1 MSQMTELLRH
11 AMQRRNPPAKRKST
25 GRRGRILD
33 DADALPDDPALAD
46 SADADADAADHT
58 VDDIGLSAVAAVQQW
73 AETDDL
79 GEGETCADRLQALM
93 VGIADPNKD
102 GDITPDDQSVLQV
115 ALNAA
120 WDYLVK
126 LGVTDDDAGAL
137 LNDWDDETAERVRD
151 LVAQALPE
159 GDDAAADDMDDF
171 VFTDDDDAPPA
182 LDSAGAR
189 GRIRKRIAGRVRL
202 SAAQKVACRKA
213 RGKSH
218 SSHAMAR
225 RMK

>member
-1 MSQMTELLRH
+1 MTQMTELLRA
-11 AMQRRNPPAKRKST
+11 AMQRRDPPAAKSK
-25 GRRGRILD
+25 GKNRRGKILD
-33 DADALPDDPALAD
+33 DAGDPPAVTPDTDA
-46 SADADADAADHT
+46 ADADAADHAA
-58 VDDIGLSAVAAVQQW
+58 DDISLSAAAAIQQW

-79 GEGETCADRLQALM
+79 GDGETCADRLQALM
-93 VGIADPNKD
+93 VGVADPNKD
-102 GDITPDDQSVLQV
+102 GDITADDQAVLQV

-120 WDYLVK
+120 WDYLVS

-159 GDDAAADDMDDF
+159 GEDQAAQGIDDF
-171 VFTDDDDAPPA
+171 VFSDDDDSQT
-182 LDSAGAR
+182 LDSARG
-189 GRIRKRIAGRVRL
+189 GRIKKHITGKVRL
-202 SAAQKVACRKA
+202 SAAQKVATRKA

-218 SSHAMAR
+218 SSRAMAR

>member
-1 MSQMTELLRH
+1 MTQMTELLRA
-11 AMQRRNPPAKRKST
+11 AMQRRDPPAAKSK
-25 GRRGRILD
+25 GKNRRGEMLD
-33 DADALPDDPALAD
+33 DAGETPAATP
-46 SADADADAADHT
+46 DADAASHAA
-58 VDDIGLSAVAAVQQW
+58 DDISLSAVAAVQQW

-79 GEGETCADRLQALM
+79 GDGETCADRLQALM
-93 VGIADPNKD
+93 VGVADPNKD
-102 GDITPDDQSVLQV
+102 GDITEDDRAVLQV

-120 WDYLVK
+120 WDYLVS

-159 GDDAAADDMDDF
+159 GEDQAAESIDDF
-171 VFTDDDDAPPA
+171 VFSDDGDSET
-182 LDSAGAR
+182 LDSARG
-189 GRIRKRIAGRVRL
+189 GRIKKHITGKVRL
-202 SAAQKVACRKA
+202 SAAQKVASRKA

-218 SSHAMAR
+218 SSRAMAR